1 MYRNVSKLIK
11 LLVCLCLL
19 SPLFISAQE
28 SPIRVGTTAVDFL
41 SIGFGS
47 AGSSMG
53 DAYSAIAN
61 DISSA
66 YWNPAGLAHMR
77 QNEVMFV
84 HQPWLVDINTN
95 FIGVGVNVPSIGTLA
110 FSIIAVDYG
119 EMDVT
124 TMDFQEGTG
133 EKFDA
138 TDISF
143 TFSYARSLT
152 NWFAVGFSGK
162 YISSS
167 IWHSTAS
174 AVAADLGIQIK
185 TLFFSPGGGRENG
198 LTIGMSISNYGTRMR
213 YDGLDLLNPIDISEY
228 EDGNF
233 SDTPGQFRLQEWELP
248 LIFRIGFVVHP
259 ILTENHKV
267 SLAVDALHPNNNS
280 ESVNMGAQYSF
291 DFPGLGNV
299 SLRGGYKAL
308 FMEDS
313 QYGPTF
319 GFGLETFL
327 LNNSGIKIEYSYRDV
342 GILGNTNCYG
352 ISVLF

>member
-1 MYRNVSKLIK
+1 M
-11 LLVCLCLL
+11 
-19 SPLFISAQE
+19 AQE
-28 SPIRVGTTAVDFL
+28 KPIRVGTTAVDFL

-53 DAYSAIAN
+53 DAYVALAN
-61 DISSA
+61 DLSSA
-66 YWNPAGLAHMR
+66 YWNPAGLAHME
-77 QNEVMFV
+77 QNEAMFI

-95 FIGVGVNVPSIGTLA
+95 FIGVGAVIPRIGTLA
-110 FSIIAVDYG
+110 LSVIAVDYG

-138 TDISF
+138 NDIAF
-143 TFSYARSLT
+143 GLSYARTLT
-152 NWFAVGFSGK
+152 NWFAVGLSGK
-162 YISSS
+162 FISSS
-167 IWHSTAS
+167 IWHTTAS
-174 AVAADLGIQIK
+174 AIAADLGVQIK
-185 TLFFSPGGGRENG
+185 TTFFSPKNDRANG

-233 SDTPGQFRLQEWELP
+233 ADTPGQFRLQQWELP
-248 LIFRIGFVVHP
+248 LIFRVGIVVHP
-259 ILTENHKV
+259 LIMENHKI
-267 SLAVDALHPNNNS
+267 SFAVDALHPNNNS
-280 ESVNMGAQYSF
+280 ESVNIGTQYSF
-291 DFPGLGNV
+291 TSPGLGKV
-299 SLRGGYKAL
+299 SFRGGYKAL

-327 LNNSGIKIEYSYRDV
+327 LNNAGIKLEYTYRDI
-342 GILGNTNCYG
+342 GLLGSTNCYG